1 VFVCRHDSH
10 RYGSHYAGQTPQDSR
25 QRCPLDHS
33 RVQNLIRLCQQAL
46 KNGNKESYSF
56 YHNAT
61 NRERKLLP
69 SKSFASK
76 VDNLKSTKPS
86 QWWNA
91 VKQVARMVPCTSSD
105 GLHLEGELSELEIT
119 NKINS
124 AFLAPTEIFQ
134 LLEAVAPYKDDS
146 YVFTMWSLRSWL
158 LRNKK
163 IHVKLLDPTVS
174 LIGSCV
180 STPKFLSNQ

>member
-1 VFVCRHDSH
+1 
-10 RYGSHYAGQTPQDSR
+10 
-25 QRCPLDHS
+25 
-33 RVQNLIRLCQQAL
+33 
-46 KNGNKESYSF
+46 
-56 YHNAT
+56 
-61 NRERKLLP
+61 
-69 SKSFASK
+69 
-76 VDNLKSTKPS
+76 
-86 QWWNA
+86 
-91 VKQVARMVPCTSSD
+91 MVPCTSSD
-105 GLHLEGELSELEIT
+105 GVHLEGELSELEIT